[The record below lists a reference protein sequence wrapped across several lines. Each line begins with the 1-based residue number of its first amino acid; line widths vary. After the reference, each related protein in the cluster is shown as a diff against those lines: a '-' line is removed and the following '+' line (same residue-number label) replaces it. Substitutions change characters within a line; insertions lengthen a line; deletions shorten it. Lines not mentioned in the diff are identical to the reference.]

1 VSPIELHEKGTFS
14 SLLKDKLSSNQ
25 RQTNNSLQLFFFMS
39 SSFSFSTL
47 QYCECYAANVNCS
60 KNCRCV
66 GCKNMG
72 GAAAAA
78 AAVAAAA
85 AAASYY
91 DGTELSAGGPPP
103 PFPIPHLHPGQV
115 MQSARDASAASAGK
129 KKPPGEQPL
138 QAAQNLAFLKH
149 GASPD
154 GKGEKGEGDDDAP
167 AEEGVQALM
176 LAAYA
181 MTEFGQGSSPS
192 KSKADLKREAD
203 EGEEPTGKRAKV

>member
-1 VSPIELHEKGTFS
+1 
-14 SLLKDKLSSNQ
+14 
-25 RQTNNSLQLFFFMS
+25 
-39 SSFSFSTL
+39 
-47 QYCECYAANVNCS
+47 
-60 KNCRCV
+60 
-66 GCKNMG
+66 MG
-72 GAAAAA
+72 GAGAAA

-91 DGTELSAGGPPP
+91 DGSEMKAAYPEGPPLP

-115 MQSARDASAASAGK
+115 MQSARDASAASAAK
-129 KKPPGEQPL
+129 KKAPGEQPL

-149 GASPD
+149 GASTSPD
-154 GKGEKGEGDDDAP
+154 GKPAGEGEAKGEDGDSP

-192 KSKADLKREAD
+192 KSRHDVKREAD
-203 EGEEPTGKRAKV
+203 DRDQEEPEGKRAKV